1 MIGRHRRRGPPPT
14 LSVYVGRRFILAV
27 LGMQGGL
34 TLIGALFD
42 FLGLLRQASDKPQ
55 AGLGI
60 LAEMEVL
67 RVPWL
72 AMQILPFAVLLGG
85 IYAFWRLTR
94 SSELVVARAS
104 GISAWQFLTFPVVFA
119 TLLGAFAT
127 MAVSP
132 VSALMYA
139 RAESMHRQYLSVGA
153 GRLSLRGGQLWLR
166 QTDLAGLPHGAKP
179 PASGG
184 NGSASSRLGTVAILH
199 ASNVQLKGKVLTTG
213 RMTVLRLSP
222 ETTLEQRIE
231 AQSAKLESGGW
242 QLHQVALLEPDAA
255 PRHETGLWF
264 PSDLTVRRVQE
275 SFASPN
281 ALSVWALPGFIRLL
295 ARAGFSTTRHELA
308 FQTLLALPLLCA
320 TMSLVAA
327 GFSMRPA
334 RRGGAGRMIGGGVAC
349 GFALF
354 MLSEIAAQFGKSG
367 VVPVT
372 LAAWAPAAAGLLFA
386 LSLLLHLEDG

>member
-1 MIGRHRRRGPPPT
+1 MIGRHRRRGPPAT

-27 LGMQGGL
+27 LGMEAGL
-34 TLIGALFD
+34 TAIGALFD

-55 AGLGI
+55 AGLGL

-85 IYAFWRLTR
+85 IYAFWRLSR

-104 GISAWQFLTFPVVFA
+104 GISAWQFLTLPVAFA
-119 TLLGAFAT
+119 ALLGAFAT

-132 VSALMYA
+132 LSAMMYA
-139 RAESMHRQYLSVGA
+139 RAESMHRQFLSTGG
-153 GRLSLRGGQLWLR
+153 GRLSLQGGQLWLR
-166 QTDLAGLPHGAKP
+166 QTDVAGLPHGAAPP
-179 PASGG
+179 PAGTR
-184 NGSASSRLGTVAILH
+184 AQEATLGTVAILH
-199 ASNVQLKGKVLTTG
+199 ASDVQLKGKVLTTG

-231 AQSAKLESGGW
+231 ARSARLESGGW
-242 QLHQVALLEPDAA
+242 QLHHVALLEPDAV
-255 PRHETGLWF
+255 PRHERALWF

-334 RRGGAGRMIGGGVAC
+334 RRGGAGTMIAGGVAC

-354 MLSEIAAQFGKSG
+354 TLSEIAAQFGKSG

-386 LSLLLHLEDG
+386 LTLLLHLEDG